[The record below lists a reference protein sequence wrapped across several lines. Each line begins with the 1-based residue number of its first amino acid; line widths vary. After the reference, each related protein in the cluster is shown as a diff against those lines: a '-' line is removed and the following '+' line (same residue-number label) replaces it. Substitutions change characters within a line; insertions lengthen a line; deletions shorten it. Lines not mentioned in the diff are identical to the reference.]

1 MDGVEALSGLSVAQV
16 SDALDELGFRGQ
28 VLAPEIRALRPGS
41 RLAGRAVPVV
51 VEVTDAV
58 DPSPYEGDMRLV
70 ESLRAGDVPV
80 FGAGSGTRAAL
91 WGELLSCAAL
101 GRGATGAVVD
111 GYVRDARQMGELG
124 FRVFCR
130 GCSPLDTRGRA
141 VVRGH
146 GVETECGGVSVAP
159 GDYVLADEDG
169 VVVVPAGALADVL
182 ELVSS
187 RDRGEQGAKA
197 DLLAGVSIFDVW
209 EKWKIL

>member
-1 MDGVEALSGLSVAQV
+1 MNGVEALSGLPVAQV
-16 SDALDELGFRGQ
+16 SDALDELGFRSQ

-51 VEVTDAV
+51 VEATGAV
-58 DPSPYEGDMRLV
+58 EPSPYEGDMRLV
-70 ESLRAGDVPV
+70 ESLRPRDVPV
-80 FGAGSGTRAAL
+80 FGAGARVRAAL

-101 GRGATGAVVD
+101 GRGAKGAVVD

-124 FRVFCR
+124 FPVFCR

-141 VVRGH
+141 IVRGH
-146 GVETECGGVSVAP
+146 GVQTVCGDVAVAP

-169 VVVVPAGALADVL
+169 VVVVPAGILDDVV
-182 ELVSS
+182 ELVRS

-197 DLLAGVSIFDVW
+197 DLLAGVSIVDVW
-209 EKWKIL
+209 QKWQIL